1 MLYRFF
7 LVFAILFLACAILTP
22 VKSQDS
28 DKLAQLYQQVTN
40 SVSKDLKEADS
51 LNQEF
56 KKLMAAQKHPDDSIL
71 VRAYFLDAVLNL
83 YKGRYFLAEKY
94 FNDILA
100 MSSGAES
107 NLFKEVCYNNLGV
120 IYHKKNLLG
129 KAFDANLKSIRLAE
143 LREDSNSI
151 IQSYI
156 NLSLIESDR
165 KNLAEAI
172 DIGKKVLDY
181 AYRHGDTLGMALGHQ
196 NLGVFYHDKG
206 AYEKADIE
214 NAKAL
219 ALYISLGVVYDRYV
233 LQMNI
238 ASNLI
243 PRRKF
248 AEALRI
254 IEEVL
259 PGIDQKGYEG
269 LMIQANF
276 LRGLIAMEGYRQF
289 DDAERYFRAA
299 ERFSK
304 ESGEEKYLS
313 DIYENIAILGMI
325 TQRREVFEDAFLQF
339 KTYHEQKF
347 SVESVAAYEE
357 TKVLYELEKE
367 KEKQAAL
374 KVKMELRNKQ
384 FFYTVVVLLILF
396 AASVLLYNQHLRL
409 KNAFNALFRL
419 NLEQS
424 RAKPQPT
431 QENTFQQESATEKK
445 AESLADSHVEVFQE
459 IIAFL
464 ETDKR
469 FQNQDLELHALAAS
483 FNMSS
488 KEANWVIRNHA
499 GTNFSGL
506 LNKLRIQE
514 ARRLMLEPGLTMT
527 IKEIAVEVGFNN
539 PVSFYRQFKEETG
552 FSPSEFMEL
561 ADKDRENPA
570 SKEEVG

>member
-1 MLYRFF
+1 
-7 LVFAILFLACAILTP
+7 VTP
-22 VKSQDS
+22 AKSQDS
-28 DKLAQLYQQVTN
+28 EKLAQLFQQVKE
-40 SVSKDLKEADS
+40 SFVKDLKQADS

-56 KKLMAAQKHPDDSIL
+56 KKLIAEQNPPHDSIL
-71 VRAYFLDAVLNL
+71 IRAHFLDALLNL

-100 MSSGAES
+100 MASGFES
-107 NLFKEVCYNNLGV
+107 NLIKEVCYNNLGV
-120 IYHKKNLLG
+120 IYHKKNLLS

-143 LREDSNSI
+143 LRKDSNSI

-181 AYRHGDTLGMALGHQ
+181 SYRHGDTLGMALGHQ
-196 NLGVFYHDKG
+196 NLGVFYYLEH
-206 AYEKADIE
+206 AFEKADIE

-219 ALYISLGVVYDRYV
+219 ALYKSLGVLYDRYV
-233 LQMNI
+233 LQMNM
-238 ASNLI
+238 ADGMRE
-243 PRRKF
+243 RRKY
-248 AEALRI
+248 AEALKI
-254 IEEVL
+254 VEEVL
-259 PGIDQKGYEG
+259 PGIGRKGYEG

-276 LRGLIAMEGYRQF
+276 LRGQIAMDGYRHF
-289 DDAERYFRAA
+289 DDAERYLRAA
-299 ERFSK
+299 ERLSK
-304 ESGEEKYLS
+304 EFGEEKYLP
-313 DIYENIAILGMI
+313 DIYENIAKLGMI
-325 TQRREVFEDAFLQF
+325 TQRREIFEDAFQQF

-347 SVESVAAYEE
+347 SVESVTAYEE
-357 TKVLYELEKE
+357 MKVLYELEKE

-374 KVKMELRNKQ
+374 RIKMELRNKQ
-384 FFYTVVVLLILF
+384 FFYTIAVLLILL
-396 AASVLLYNQHLRL
+396 AASALLYNQHLRL

-431 QENTFQQESATEKK
+431 PEKTSQQESAIEKK
-445 AESLADSHVEVFQE
+445 TESPADTHVEVFQE

-469 FQNQDLELHALAAS
+469 FQNQDLELHRVATSL
-483 FNMSS
+483 NMSS

-506 LNKLRIQE
+506 LTKLRIQE
-514 ARRLMLEPGLTMT
+514 ARRLMLKPDLTMT

-539 PVSFYRQFKEETG
+539 PYSFYRQFKEVTG
-552 FSPSEFMEL
+552 FSPSEFKEL
-561 ADKDRENPA
+561 ADKDMEKPA